1 MRDKS
6 RVKHV
11 MVQAKISVDAAN
23 KLDNIVKEYKF
34 NSRYE
39 VMQYLLSAFIE
50 KADCE
55 TEYNE
60 VDNNETELMDIFQ
73 RLRVVKDRINTVKP
87 SAYDNI
93 KRVASVFIYRVTN
106 RRRYVSSCITEN
118 ERGMVHSSKKEQV
131 LAEVF
136 RYLYPNLAQRLLV
149 IGRNIGINGYD
160 NIIKELLDM
169 APVSSDGIHNDV
181 TTEVSSFMG
190 EIKYGI
196 VPVITRNKK
205 VENEQGLQLQEDDQ
219 FHSVEKNKEKKT

>member
-1 MRDKS
+1 M
-6 RVKHV
+6 KHV
-11 MVQAKISVDAAN
+11 MVQAKISVEAAD
-23 KLDNIVKEYKF
+23 KLDKIVKEYKF

-55 TEYNE
+55 TEYNG
-60 VDNNETELMDIFQ
+60 VNTNETELMDIFQ
-73 RLRVVKDRINTVKP
+73 RLRAVKDRVNTVKP
-87 SAYDNI
+87 SAYDDI

-118 ERGMVHSSKKEQV
+118 GEGMHHSSKKEQV
-131 LAEVF
+131 LEEVF

-149 IGRNIGINGYD
+149 IGRNKGVNGYD

-169 APVSSDGIHNDV
+169 SPVSSDGIHNDV
-181 TTEVSSFMG
+181 STEVSGFMG
-190 EIKYGI
+190 QNKYGM

-205 VENEQGLQLQEDDQ
+205 VENEQGL
-219 FHSVEKNKEKKT
+219 

>member
-6 RVKHV
+6 RLKHV
-11 MVQAKISVDAAN
+11 MVQAKISVEAAD
-23 KLDNIVKEYKF
+23 KLDKIVKEYKF

-55 TEYNE
+55 TEYNG
-60 VDNNETELMDIFQ
+60 VNTNETELMDIFQ
-73 RLRVVKDRINTVKP
+73 RLRAVKDRVNTVKP
-87 SAYDNI
+87 SAYDDI

-118 ERGMVHSSKKEQV
+118 GEGMHHSSKREQV
-131 LAEVF
+131 LEEVF

-149 IGRNIGINGYD
+149 IGRNIGVNGYD

-169 APVSSDGIHNDV
+169 SPVSSDGIHNDV
-181 TTEVSSFMG
+181 STEVGSFMG
-190 EIKYGI
+190 QNKYGM

-205 VENEQGLQLQEDDQ
+205 VENEQGL
-219 FHSVEKNKEKKT
+219 

>member
-6 RVKHV
+6 RLKHV
-11 MVQAKISVDAAN
+11 MVQAKISVEAAD
-23 KLDNIVKEYKF
+23 KLDKIVKEYKF

-55 TEYNE
+55 TEYNG
-60 VDNNETELMDIFQ
+60 VNTNENELMDIFQ
-73 RLRVVKDRINTVKP
+73 RLRAVKDRVNTVKP
-87 SAYDNI
+87 SAYDDI

-118 ERGMVHSSKKEQV
+118 GEGMHHSSKKEQV
-131 LAEVF
+131 LEEVF

-149 IGRNIGINGYD
+149 IGRNIGVNGYD

-169 APVSSDGIHNDV
+169 SPVSSDGIHNDV
-181 TTEVSSFMG
+181 STEVSGFMG
-190 EIKYGI
+190 QNKYGM

-205 VENEQGLQLQEDDQ
+205 VENEQGL
-219 FHSVEKNKEKKT
+219 

>member
-6 RVKHV
+6 RLKHV
-11 MVQAKISVDAAN
+11 MVQAKISVEAAD
-23 KLDNIVKEYKF
+23 KLDKIVKEYKF

-55 TEYNE
+55 IEYNG
-60 VDNNETELMDIFQ
+60 VNTNETELMDIFQ
-73 RLRVVKDRINTVKP
+73 RLRAVKDRVNTVKP
-87 SAYDNI
+87 SAYDDI

-118 ERGMVHSSKKEQV
+118 GEGMHHSSKREQV
-131 LAEVF
+131 LEEVF

-149 IGRNIGINGYD
+149 IGRNIGVNGYD

-169 APVSSDGIHNDV
+169 SPVSSDGIHNDV
-181 TTEVSSFMG
+181 STEVSGFMG
-190 EIKYGI
+190 QNKYGM

-205 VENEQGLQLQEDDQ
+205 VENEQGL
-219 FHSVEKNKEKKT
+219 

>member
-6 RVKHV
+6 RLKHV
-11 MVQAKISVDAAN
+11 MVQAKISVEAAD
-23 KLDNIVKEYKF
+23 KLDKIVKEYKF

-55 TEYNE
+55 TEYNG
-60 VDNNETELMDIFQ
+60 VNTNETELMGIFQ
-73 RLRVVKDRINTVKP
+73 RLRAVKDRVNTVKP
-87 SAYDNI
+87 SAYDDI

-118 ERGMVHSSKKEQV
+118 GEGMHHSSKREQV
-131 LAEVF
+131 LEEVF

-149 IGRNIGINGYD
+149 IGRNIGVNGYD

-169 APVSSDGIHNDV
+169 SPVSSDGIHNDV
-181 TTEVSSFMG
+181 STEVSGFTG
-190 EIKYGI
+190 QNKYGM

-205 VENEQGLQLQEDDQ
+205 VENEQGL
-219 FHSVEKNKEKKT
+219 

>member
-6 RVKHV
+6 RLKHV
-11 MVQAKISVDAAN
+11 MVQAKISVEAAD
-23 KLDNIVKEYKF
+23 KLDKIVKEYKF

-55 TEYNE
+55 TEYNG
-60 VDNNETELMDIFQ
+60 VNTNETELMDIFQ
-73 RLRVVKDRINTVKP
+73 RLRAVKDRVNTVKP
-87 SAYDNI
+87 STYDDI

-118 ERGMVHSSKKEQV
+118 GEGMHHSSKKEQV
-131 LAEVF
+131 LEEVF

-149 IGRNIGINGYD
+149 IGRNIGVNGYD

-169 APVSSDGIHNDV
+169 SPVSSDGIHNDV
-181 TTEVSSFMG
+181 STEVSGFMG
-190 EIKYGI
+190 QNKYGM

-205 VENEQGLQLQEDDQ
+205 VENEQGL
-219 FHSVEKNKEKKT
+219 

>member
-6 RVKHV
+6 RLNHV
-11 MVQAKISVDAAN
+11 MVQAKISVEAAD
-23 KLDNIVKEYKF
+23 KLDKIVKEYKF

-55 TEYNE
+55 TEYNG
-60 VDNNETELMDIFQ
+60 VNTNETELMDIFQ
-73 RLRVVKDRINTVKP
+73 RLRAVKDRVNTVKP
-87 SAYDNI
+87 SAYDDI

-118 ERGMVHSSKKEQV
+118 GEGMHHSSKREQV
-131 LAEVF
+131 LEEVF

-149 IGRNIGINGYD
+149 IGRNIGVNGYD

-169 APVSSDGIHNDV
+169 SPVSSDGIHNDV
-181 TTEVSSFMG
+181 STEVSGFMG
-190 EIKYGI
+190 QNKYGM

-205 VENEQGLQLQEDDQ
+205 VENEQGL
-219 FHSVEKNKEKKT
+219 

>member
-6 RVKHV
+6 RLKHV
-11 MVQAKISVDAAN
+11 MVQAKISVEAAD
-23 KLDNIVKEYKF
+23 KLDKIVKEYKF

-55 TEYNE
+55 TEYNG
-60 VDNNETELMDIFQ
+60 VNTNETELMDIFQ
-73 RLRVVKDRINTVKP
+73 RLRAVKDRVNTVKP
-87 SAYDNI
+87 SSYADI

-118 ERGMVHSSKKEQV
+118 GEGMHHSSKKEQV
-131 LAEVF
+131 LEEVF

-149 IGRNIGINGYD
+149 IGRNIGVNGYD

-169 APVSSDGIHNDV
+169 SPVSSDGIHNDV
-181 TTEVSSFMG
+181 STEVSGFMG
-190 EIKYGI
+190 QNKYGM

-205 VENEQGLQLQEDDQ
+205 VENEQGL
-219 FHSVEKNKEKKT
+219 

>member
-6 RVKHV
+6 ILKHV
-11 MVQAKISVDAAN
+11 MGQAKISVEAAD
-23 KLDNIVKEYKF
+23 KLDKIVKEYKF

-55 TEYNE
+55 TEYNG
-60 VDNNETELMDIFQ
+60 VNTNETELMDIFQ
-73 RLRVVKDRINTVKP
+73 RLRAVKDRVNTVKP
-87 SAYDNI
+87 SAYDDI

-118 ERGMVHSSKKEQV
+118 GEGMHHSSKREQV
-131 LAEVF
+131 LEEVF

-149 IGRNIGINGYD
+149 IGRNIGVNGYD

-169 APVSSDGIHNDV
+169 SPVSSDGIHNDV
-181 TTEVSSFMG
+181 STEVSGFMG
-190 EIKYGI
+190 QNKYGM

-205 VENEQGLQLQEDDQ
+205 VENEQGL
-219 FHSVEKNKEKKT
+219 

>member
-6 RVKHV
+6 RLKHV
-11 MVQAKISVDAAN
+11 MVQAKISVEAAD
-23 KLDNIVKEYKF
+23 KLDKIVKEYKF

-55 TEYNE
+55 TEYNG
-60 VDNNETELMDIFQ
+60 VNTNETELMDIFQ
-73 RLRVVKDRINTVKP
+73 RLRAVKDRVNTVKP
-87 SAYDNI
+87 SAYDDI

-118 ERGMVHSSKKEQV
+118 GEGMHHSSKKEQV
-131 LAEVF
+131 LEEVF

-149 IGRNIGINGYD
+149 IGRNIGVNGYG

-169 APVSSDGIHNDV
+169 SPVSSDGIHNDV
-181 TTEVSSFMG
+181 STEVSGFMG
-190 EIKYGI
+190 QNKYGM

-205 VENEQGLQLQEDDQ
+205 VENEQGL
-219 FHSVEKNKEKKT
+219 

>member
-6 RVKHV
+6 RLKHV
-11 MVQAKISVDAAN
+11 MVQAKISVEAAD
-23 KLDNIVKEYKF
+23 KLDKIVKEYKF

-55 TEYNE
+55 TEYNG
-60 VDNNETELMDIFQ
+60 VNTNETELMDIFQ
-73 RLRVVKDRINTVKP
+73 RLRAVKDRVNTVKP
-87 SAYDNI
+87 SAYDDI

-118 ERGMVHSSKKEQV
+118 GEGMHHSSKKEQV
-131 LAEVF
+131 LEEVF

-149 IGRNIGINGYD
+149 IGRNIGVNGYD

-169 APVSSDGIHNDV
+169 SPVSSDGIHNDV
-181 TTEVSSFMG
+181 STEVSGFMG
-190 EIKYGI
+190 QNKYGM
-196 VPVITRNKK
+196 VSVITRNKK
-205 VENEQGLQLQEDDQ
+205 VENEQGL
-219 FHSVEKNKEKKT
+219 

>member
-6 RVKHV
+6 RLKHV
-11 MVQAKISVDAAN
+11 MVQAKISVEAAD
-23 KLDNIVKEYKF
+23 KLDKIVKEYKF

-50 KADCE
+50 KVDYE
-55 TEYNE
+55 TEYNG
-60 VDNNETELMDIFQ
+60 VNTNETELMDIFQ
-73 RLRVVKDRINTVKP
+73 RLRAVKDRVNTVKP
-87 SAYDNI
+87 SAYDDI

-118 ERGMVHSSKKEQV
+118 GEGMHHSSKKEQV
-131 LAEVF
+131 LEEVF

-149 IGRNIGINGYD
+149 IGRNIGVNGYD

-169 APVSSDGIHNDV
+169 SPVSSDGIHNDV
-181 TTEVSSFMG
+181 STEVSGFMG
-190 EIKYGI
+190 QNKYGM

-205 VENEQGLQLQEDDQ
+205 VENEQGL
-219 FHSVEKNKEKKT
+219 

>member
-6 RVKHV
+6 RLKHV
-11 MVQAKISVDAAN
+11 MVQAKISVEAAD
-23 KLDNIVKEYKF
+23 KLDKIVKEYKF

-55 TEYNE
+55 TEYNG
-60 VDNNETELMDIFQ
+60 VNTNETELMDIFQ
-73 RLRVVKDRINTVKP
+73 RLRAVKDRVNTVKP
-87 SAYDNI
+87 SAYDDI

-118 ERGMVHSSKKEQV
+118 GEGMHHSSKKEQV
-131 LAEVF
+131 LEEVF

-149 IGRNIGINGYD
+149 IGRNIGVNGYD

-169 APVSSDGIHNDV
+169 SPVSSDGIHNDV
-181 TTEVSSFMG
+181 STEVGGFMG
-190 EIKYGI
+190 QNKYGM

-205 VENEQGLQLQEDDQ
+205 VENEQGL
-219 FHSVEKNKEKKT
+219 

>member
-6 RVKHV
+6 RLKHV
-11 MVQAKISVDAAN
+11 MVQAKISVEAAD
-23 KLDNIVKEYKF
+23 KLDKIVKEYKF

-55 TEYNE
+55 TEYNG
-60 VDNNETELMDIFQ
+60 VNTNETELMDIFQ
-73 RLRVVKDRINTVKP
+73 RLRAVKDRVNTVKP
-87 SAYDNI
+87 SAYDDI

-118 ERGMVHSSKKEQV
+118 GEGMHHSSKKEQV
-131 LAEVF
+131 LEEVF
-136 RYLYPNLAQRLLV
+136 RHLYPNLAQRLLV
-149 IGRNIGINGYD
+149 IGRNIGVNGYD

-169 APVSSDGIHNDV
+169 SPVSSDGIHNDV
-181 TTEVSSFMG
+181 STEVSGFMG
-190 EIKYGI
+190 QNKYGM

-205 VENEQGLQLQEDDQ
+205 VENEQGL
-219 FHSVEKNKEKKT
+219 

>member
-6 RVKHV
+6 RLKHV
-11 MVQAKISVDAAN
+11 MVQAKISVEAAD
-23 KLDNIVKEYKF
+23 KLDKIVKEYKF

-55 TEYNE
+55 TENNG
-60 VDNNETELMDIFQ
+60 VNTNETELMDIFQ
-73 RLRVVKDRINTVKP
+73 RLRAVKDRVNTVKP
-87 SAYDNI
+87 SAYDDI

-118 ERGMVHSSKKEQV
+118 GEGMHHSSKKEQV
-131 LAEVF
+131 LEEVF

-149 IGRNIGINGYD
+149 IGRNIGVNGYD

-169 APVSSDGIHNDV
+169 SPVSSDGIHNDV
-181 TTEVSSFMG
+181 STEVSGFMG
-190 EIKYGI
+190 QNKYGM

-205 VENEQGLQLQEDDQ
+205 VENEQGL
-219 FHSVEKNKEKKT
+219 

>member
-6 RVKHV
+6 RLKHV
-11 MVQAKISVDAAN
+11 MVQAKISVEAAD
-23 KLDNIVKEYKF
+23 KLDKIVKEYKF

-55 TEYNE
+55 TEYNG
-60 VDNNETELMDIFQ
+60 VNTNETELMDIFQ
-73 RLRVVKDRINTVKP
+73 RLRAVKDRVNTVKP

-118 ERGMVHSSKKEQV
+118 GEGMHHSSKKEQV
-131 LAEVF
+131 LEEVF

-149 IGRNIGINGYD
+149 IGRNIGVNGYD

-169 APVSSDGIHNDV
+169 SPVSSDGIHNDV
-181 TTEVSSFMG
+181 STEVVVLWGRINTEWF
-190 EIKYGI
+190 
-196 VPVITRNKK
+196 R
-205 VENEQGLQLQEDDQ
+205 L
-219 FHSVEKNKEKKT
+219 

>member
-6 RVKHV
+6 RLKHV
-11 MVQAKISVDAAN
+11 MVQAKISVEAAD
-23 KLDNIVKEYKF
+23 KLDKIVKEYKF

-55 TEYNE
+55 TEYNG
-60 VDNNETELMDIFQ
+60 VNTNETELMDIFQ
-73 RLRVVKDRINTVKP
+73 RLRAVKDRVNTVKP
-87 SAYDNI
+87 SAYDDI

-118 ERGMVHSSKKEQV
+118 GEGMHHSSKKEQV
-131 LAEVF
+131 LEEVF

-149 IGRNIGINGYD
+149 IGRNIGVNGYD

-169 APVSSDGIHNDV
+169 SPVSSDGIHNDV
-181 TTEVSSFMG
+181 STEVSGFMG
-190 EIKYGI
+190 QNKYGM
-196 VPVITRNKK
+196 VPVIIRNKK
-205 VENEQGLQLQEDDQ
+205 VENEQGL
-219 FHSVEKNKEKKT
+219 

>member
-6 RVKHV
+6 RLKHV
-11 MVQAKISVDAAN
+11 MVQAKISVEAAD
-23 KLDNIVKEYKF
+23 KLDKIVKEYKF

-55 TEYNE
+55 TEYNG
-60 VDNNETELMDIFQ
+60 VNTNETELMDIFQ
-73 RLRVVKDRINTVKP
+73 RLRAVKDRVNTVKP
-87 SAYDNI
+87 SAYDDI

-118 ERGMVHSSKKEQV
+118 GEGMHHSSKKEQV
-131 LAEVF
+131 LEEVF

-149 IGRNIGINGYD
+149 IGRNIGVNGYD

-169 APVSSDGIHNDV
+169 SPVSSDGIHNDV
-181 TTEVSSFMG
+181 STEVSGFMRQN
-190 EIKYGI
+190 KYGM

-205 VENEQGLQLQEDDQ
+205 VENEQGL
-219 FHSVEKNKEKKT
+219 